1 MDKNQ
6 DGFIFYKAEIKEDA
20 EKYGAKLL
28 GSKGQTL
35 FEKLDATDNG
45 NISMEGKKVLRNC
58 T

>member
-6 DGFIFYKAEIKEDA
+6 DGFISKAEIKEDA

-28 GSKGQTL
+28 GLKGQVL

-45 NISMEGKKVLRNC
+45 NISMEGKKVLHNC

>member
-6 DGFIFYKAEIKEDA
+6 DGFIFQGWNQGGCW

-28 GSKGQTL
+28 GLKGQVL

-45 NISMEGKKVLRNC
+45 NTSMEG
-58 T
+58 

>member
-6 DGFIFYKAEIKEDA
+6 DGFISKAEIKEDA
-20 EKYGAKLL
+20 EKYGVKLL
-28 GSKGQTL
+28 GSKGQVL

-45 NISMEGKKVLRNC
+45 NISMEGKKVLHNC

>member
-6 DGFIFYKAEIKEDA
+6 DGFIFQGWNQGGCW

-28 GSKGQTL
+28 GLKGQVL